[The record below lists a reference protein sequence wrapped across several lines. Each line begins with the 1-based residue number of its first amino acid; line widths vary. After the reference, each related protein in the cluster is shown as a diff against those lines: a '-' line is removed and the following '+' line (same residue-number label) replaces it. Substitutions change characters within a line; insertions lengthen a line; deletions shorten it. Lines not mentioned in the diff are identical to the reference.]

1 MHAVWDLL
9 GEVAELQA
17 KRLSK
22 NTVDVGNPVAQKGKG
37 VPMGVITFP
46 PLGRRGTYI
55 TYIPRERFFFT
66 ASLAKVLKCL

>member
-1 MHAVWDLL
+1 MPAVWDLL

-22 NTVDVGNPVAQKGKG
+22 NTMDVGTPIAQKGKG
-37 VPMGVITFP
+37 VPMSVITFP
-46 PLGRRGTYI
+46 PLGCRGTYI

-66 ASLAKVLKCL
+66 ACLA